1 MRTTIDAGGR
11 VVIPKEVREALGLQ
25 RGQVVDIAILDG
37 RISIDVSGVGM
48 HLEVVDRVPVAVPEE
63 PLPTLTADTVRATL
77 EQLRR

>member
-11 VVIPKEVREALGLQ
+11 VVIPKEVREALGM
-25 RGQVVDIAILDG
+25 RAGQSVDVAVLDG

-48 HLEVVDRVPVAVPEE
+48 HLEVHDGIEVAVAEE
-63 PLPTLTADTVRATL
+63 PVEPLTADTVRATL